1 MANIDRFENY
11 DSIDEYHPLYYGFHE
26 KDGRI
31 SIDTKRLKKLG
42 YADIFDM
49 VIQKPRNTHYY
60 VPTKKYMKDYSI
72 NILLG
77 KLNSLRQD
85 WNREYIPFLNSI
97 KTPSQVEDEVRV
109 NNLMYTCSSEDYEE
123 CDLEGKLAGYKR
135 IVKYNEIIKSIYL
148 QYIQKISIEFMRV
161 MLIVMKKNGYN
172 HNDFDMKDLVADNSW
187 LTGSLAKVGKNKI
200 TELPHFFWFSLLN
213 KIDNFLKHNTEKSY
227 RKLADSL
234 DDKEKYAKYVITYE
248 ESNVKY
254 ENGMYSGDWLKLEPD
269 FIDNMLNNLS
279 TFSLELCEY
288 AFGETK
294 DALWDSDE
302 YLLNLL
308 KEECYPCY

>member
-26 KDGRI
+26 KNGRI

-42 YADIFDM
+42 YGDLFDM
-49 VIQKPRNTHYY
+49 VIKKPRNTHYY

-77 KLNSLRQD
+77 KLNTLRQD

-109 NNLMYTCSSEDYEE
+109 NNLMYTCSSEDYDE

-135 IVKYNEIIKSIYL
+135 IGKYNEIIKSIYL

-172 HNDFDMKDLVADNSW
+172 HNDFDMKDLVANNSW
-187 LTGSLAKVGKNKI
+187 LTGSLSKVGRNKI
-200 TELPHFFWFSLLN
+200 TELPHFFWFNLLN

-227 RKLADSL
+227 KKIADSL

-288 AFGETK
+288 AFGETQ

-308 KEECYPCY
+308 KKECYLCY